1 MGAVHLLFKEIVKIH
16 RASQHC
22 GAVKSV
28 YAKLIKNFN
37 FFPFSLYK
45 NHPNFIPANATRER
59 TTFMNRSRSLSL
71 VIQQHARCIRAT
83 IFPGFPTSS
92 SHPFAVWQSVHPHC
106 CWQRSNRRCG
116 GCHAVHMVR
125 FRPSP
130 SSPAT
135 PSTCFRRKLQPDFRV
150 STKARENSYDVGLSL
165 RCPKRTT
172 TTTESVRE

>member
-1 MGAVHLLFKEIVKIH
+1 
-16 RASQHC
+16 
-22 GAVKSV
+22 
-28 YAKLIKNFN
+28 
-37 FFPFSLYK
+37 
-45 NHPNFIPANATRER
+45 
-59 TTFMNRSRSLSL
+59 MNRSRSLSL

-116 GCHAVHMVR
+116 GYHAVHMVR

-172 TTTESVRE
+172 TTTESVREWTGWGLVFGPSGSSVYFQFPSERLCQGRRSLSGCALYGSACLGI